1 MNINVTQDQLTELN
15 QMLGLLKSH
24 DLESRVLGF
33 EMFKNS
39 ELLRNK
45 LYDLCYESKQGKTI
59 PLSWYIRKC
68 EEEITNHV
76 RQTDSN
82 NTALTCSGIYNFA
95 SLIIPIIQSILLCE
109 PKFTARITFN
119 IDKFELMKH
128 YTPNGVFRHYQC
140 HTDDEQ
146 ISRSTQTF

>member
-15 QMLGLLKSH
+15 QMLGLLRSN

-45 LYDLCYESKQGKTI
+45 LYDLCYESKQGKPI

-68 EEEITNHV
+68 EEEIVNHV
-76 RQTDSN
+76 RQTDSHDTIYRSN
-82 NTALTCSGIYNFA
+82 YNFA

-140 HTDDEQ
+140 HSDDGQ
-146 ISRSTQTF
+146 ISGST

>member
-33 EMFKNS
+33 QMFKSS

-68 EEEITNHV
+68 EEEITNYV
-76 RQTDSN
+76 RQIDSHDVIRSV
-82 NTALTCSGIYNFA
+82 TCDFA
-95 SLIIPIIQSILLCE
+95 SLIIPIIESILLCE

-128 YTPNGVFRHYQC
+128 YTPDGVFRCYQC

-146 ISRSTQTF
+146 ITSSTQPF